1 MNYLNLP
8 KIDLHCHLDGSVR
21 PQSVIDIAQQQNI
34 TLPSTELSEIQSL
47 MVAPEPCL
55 NLDEYLTRFELP
67 LSVMQTAEG
76 IERIAFEVFED
87 AANENVK
94 YLEVRFAPLLHL
106 QNGLTLE
113 QVIAQRC

>member
-34 TLPSTELSEIQSL
+34 TLPSTELTEIQSL

-76 IERIAFEVFED
+76 IERIAFEVLKMQRMKMLSILKC
-87 AANENVK
+87 A
-94 YLEVRFAPLLHL
+94 LHRYC
-106 QNGLTLE
+106 T
-113 QVIAQRC
+113 CKMD